1 MSGPALDARPASR
14 QWAPQGAQVRM
25 KSEVRAILAAD
36 AEVAA
41 MALRPAAA
49 EVSLQREKV
58 PARMLH
64 SQGQEQADRC
74 TPRDKHRSL
83 LRAAVAGERD
93 LPIHRPNR

>member
-1 MSGPALDARPASR
+1 
-14 QWAPQGAQVRM
+14 M

-74 TPRDKHRSL
+74 TPRVVVDDF
-83 LRAAVAGERD
+83 AGIRKAGLTHPLMDEIEKQ
-93 LPIHRPNR
+93 LAPPE